1 MSNIRKTE
9 RWQKVN
15 KAPPVLSIEK
25 KQAKWALWER

>member
-9 RWQKVN
+9 RRQKVN
-15 KAPPVLSIEK
+15 KAPVLSIEK